1 MEMESLYAEFHERE
15 RRSKNLLIYGI
26 EEDTT
31 LKTKERLIADK
42 QIVTSIIT
50 EITGEDCV
58 VSTMRLGENH
68 QTKDSSVSTNANKPR
83 PIKVVLHNA
92 DAVIKVLKNKN
103 KYKGDGKIG
112 ADRTMKQREYLRNLI
127 SQLNTETDK
136 GVNKNKSIKYI
147 NGVPKIVDNKR
158 NDNSN
163 DNATVQEN

>member
-15 RRSKNLLIYGI
+15 WRSKNVLIYGI

-31 LKTKERLIADK
+31 LKTKERLIANK
-42 QIVTSIIT
+42 QIVTSIT

-83 PIKVVLHNA
+83 PIEVVLHNA
-92 DAVIKVLKNKN
+92 DAVIKVQKNKH
-103 KYKGDGKIG
+103 KYKAEGKIG
-112 ADRTMKQREYLRNLI
+112 ADCSMKQREYLRNLI
-127 SQLNTETDK
+127 SQINTETDK